1 MSVQQPPDQSATK
14 LDILRTEFVYLYEL
28 RARHVHWM
36 NDTYAEDYET
46 YRVHR
51 EMVDLI
57 KPVLH
62 QFEYLIE
69 KLQDDQEDIK

>member
-1 MSVQQPPDQSATK
+1 MSIEHFPDRTATK
-14 LDILRTEFVYLYEL
+14 LDILRTEFIYLYEL
-28 RARHVHWM
+28 RARHAQWM
-36 NDTYAEDYET
+36 NDTYAEDYEI

-51 EMVDLI
+51 ELVDLI

-69 KLQDDQEDIK
+69 KLQEDQQDIK